1 MVFIVL
7 RPVCCCL
14 SNRDCLAKHLSRS
27 GLCKSIN
34 RGSSRGSARQRTL
47 QLCTLTKT
55 GAAANSGWGT
65 QQQFPGGGCIEPRG
79 WDNRSLLLGV
89 FSPSGCC
96 RPPAPESPT
105 IPGCQTEDGSA
116 SQCKKPMV
124 TRGEPHRTRGIRQC
138 NGTWRSRPWP
148 RPT

>member
-79 WDNRSLLLGV
+79 WDNRSSVARSFQSVWLLP
-89 FSPSGCC
+89 PSGS
-96 RPPAPESPT
+96 ESPT

-124 TRGEPHRTRGIRQC
+124 TRVSLTEREEYGQC
-138 NGTWRSRPWP
+138 NGTWRSRSWP